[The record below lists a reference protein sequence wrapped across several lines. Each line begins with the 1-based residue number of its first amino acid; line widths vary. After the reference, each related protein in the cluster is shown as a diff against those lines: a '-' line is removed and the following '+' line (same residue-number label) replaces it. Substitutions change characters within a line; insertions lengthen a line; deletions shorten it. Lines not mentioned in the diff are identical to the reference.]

1 MVVREQ
7 NLAGRGG
14 RAGLALVLA
23 VVAGIAL
30 WFVGAKLAL
39 YASFTP
45 AAYDDLWPRRVG
57 FLPHMAGGIVAIL
70 AGVVQLWLGF
80 TGRTGRLHH
89 VLGRFYVGG
98 VAVGA
103 AGGFYLAVTIQ
114 DGGFAY
120 SAGLFS
126 LALAWALTTAMAIVA
141 VHRRALRQHR
151 EWMIRS
157 YIVTF
162 AFVFFRL
169 AHRVVSG
176 WNIAPEAEVAT
187 FLAFACWA
195 IPLLL
200 AEPLIQLRKLRP
212 GG

>member
-7 NLAGRGG
+7 DLAGRGG
-14 RAGLALVLA
+14 RAGLAVVLV
-23 VVAGIAL
+23 VTAGIAL

-39 YASFTP
+39 YSSFTP

-103 AGGFYLAVTIQ
+103 AGFLPCGDDPGWRLCLQ
-114 DGGFAY
+114 
-120 SAGLFS
+120 
-126 LALAWALTTAMAIVA
+126 
-141 VHRRALRQHR
+141 RRAFQPG
-151 EWMIRS
+151 S
-157 YIVTF
+157 
-162 AFVFFRL
+162 RL
-169 AHRVVSG
+169 GADHGDGYRGGPSPG
-176 WNIAPEAEVAT
+176 AQAAP
-187 FLAFACWA
+187 
-195 IPLLL
+195 
-200 AEPLIQLRKLRP
+200 
-212 GG
+212 